1 MEKPK
6 KCNAFYILEKSFLL
20 LFFNDSG
27 WAGVVG
33 SRMKYALVAA
43 AAATVCFA
51 LFGGTG
57 ADVNAAEAEAI
68 LAQYSNPK
76 GLIMLIP
83 VAILLIVA
91 FIKRTMSPAY
101 IPDMVRKLEKAMA
114 VDNGLVYLHVYNPCV
129 TGWGCKS
136 DESIEVARLAVETNF
151 APLYEVENGV
161 FKMSVDVKNPKPVKE
176 FVTRFKKFRH
186 LTEQD
191 IEELQE
197 FTDRRL
203 ARLKKLC
210 GE

>member
-1 MEKPK
+1 
-6 KCNAFYILEKSFLL
+6 
-20 LFFNDSG
+20 
-27 WAGVVG
+27 
-33 SRMKYALVAA
+33 MKMN
-43 AAATVCFA
+43 T
-51 LFGGTG
+51 TG
-57 ADVNAAEAEAI
+57 
-68 LAQYSNPK
+68 
-76 GLIMLIP
+76 MRRLIP
-83 VAILLIVA
+83 YLKKYRFKITGAILLIVA

>member
-1 MEKPK
+1 M
-6 KCNAFYILEKSFLL
+6 
-20 LFFNDSG
+20 
-27 WAGVVG
+27 G
-33 SRMKYALVAA
+33 SCMKYALVAA

-51 LFGGTG
+51 LFGGSG
-57 ADVNAAEAEAI
+57 SAINAAEAEAI

-76 GLIMLIP
+76 GLIM
-83 VAILLIVA
+83 A

>member
-1 MEKPK
+1 MIR
-6 KCNAFYILEKSFLL
+6 A
-20 LFFNDSG
+20 
-27 WAGVVG
+27 
-33 SRMKYALVAA
+33 RH
-43 AAATVCFA
+43 
-51 LFGGTG
+51 
-57 ADVNAAEAEAI
+57 DVPYRA
-68 LAQYSNPK
+68 
-76 GLIMLIP
+76 
-83 VAILLIVA
+83 
-91 FIKRTMSPAY
+91 TMSPAY

>member
-1 MEKPK
+1 MHFTYWKNPF
-6 KCNAFYILEKSFLL
+6 CYY
-20 LFFNDSG
+20 FFNDSG

-51 LFGGTG
+51 LFGGSG
-57 ADVNAAEAEAI
+57 SDINAAEAE
-68 LAQYSNPK
+68 
-76 GLIMLIP
+76 
-83 VAILLIVA
+83 AILLIVA